1 MYVITQIV
9 EINTQVLLGDYLRL
23 LKYHKYT
30 TIATTI
36 ATTILTF
43 SWRNSIQS

>member
-23 LKYHKYT
+23 LKYHKY
-30 TIATTI
+30 IYKQYY
-36 ATTILTF
+36 LL
-43 SWRNSIQS
+43 